1 MENLPLIFKAAT
13 LGSCLFL
20 FLTVILLWFFESK
33 RWRTHKLMVR
43 ERLDWFVRYPMAAIT
58 SYFEG
63 CDFETWLK
71 VRPDMWIDYYVDTS
85 RKLSGDGLSM
95 ATAFKDPKEAYV
107 KLVDMNLN
115 EGFKRQLINSF
126 WPDKTTTKG
135 GK

>member
-1 MENLPLIFKAAT
+1 MENLPLIFKT
-13 LGSCLFL
+13 FVLGSCLFL
-20 FLTVILLWFFESK
+20 FILAVLLWFYTSK
-33 RWRTHKLMVR
+33 LQRLNRIIVG
-43 ERLDWFVRYPMAAIT
+43 ERLNWFVRYPMAAIT

-63 CDFETWLK
+63 CDVETWLG
-71 VRPDMWIDYYVDTS
+71 VSPGVGMDYCVDQSRPV
-85 RKLSGDGLSM
+85 SGDGLSM

-115 EGFKRQLINSF
+115 EGFKRQLTNFF